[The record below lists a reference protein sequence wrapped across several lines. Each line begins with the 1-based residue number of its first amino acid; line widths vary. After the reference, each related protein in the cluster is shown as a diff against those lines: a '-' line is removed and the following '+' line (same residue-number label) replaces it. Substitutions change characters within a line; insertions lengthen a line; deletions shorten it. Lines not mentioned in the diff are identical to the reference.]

1 MIKQNLSKRET
12 YRNVVN
18 LLDVY
23 TTAAQNAI
31 ADILWNVEGFSFI
44 YEKDEND
51 CYLYLYFTL
60 LKVPASNE
68 EEMKQIG
75 KEGIIIIQIW

>member
-1 MIKQNLSKRET
+1 MIKQNLSKLET

-23 TTAAQNAI
+23 TTAPQNAI

-44 YEKDEND
+44 YEKDENA

-60 LKVPASNE
+60 LKVPAINE